1 MSEPAFFSRLYSVG
15 HSNIPI
21 DKFISLLK
29 QHNIQVVVDVRSY
42 PFSKYATHFNY
53 DAIQPSLKEASIKYL
68 YLGKELGGMPKN
80 PEFFDRDGKLV
91 YARVAS
97 SPAFQAAIERLVR
110 GAKTHTIALMCGEEN
125 PAGCHRRHL
134 LGPALRDQDL
144 ELLHIRAGGQVQS
157 EKDLET
163 LENPVDQSQQLSLF
177 DSGKDGGI

>member
-80 PEFFDRDGKLV
+80 PEFFDRDGNLV

>member
-1 MSEPAFFSRLYSVG
+1 
-15 HSNIPI
+15 
-21 DKFISLLK
+21 
-29 QHNIQVVVDVRSY
+29 
-42 PFSKYATHFNY
+42 
-53 DAIQPSLKEASIKYL
+53 
-68 YLGKELGGMPKN
+68 MPKN

-91 YARVAS
+91 YSRVAS